1 MVDMTSRPNPIRRR
15 TDLRGNVSPTPKQD
29 TPYLQLPKSQ
39 DFIPWV
45 FRSILATALFRCWYL
60 ILLFTAWAACVT
72 VITDK
77 VRDMSIQPT
86 LLTAFGTILGF
97 VISYRTS
104 SAFERYNE
112 GRRLWSTIILAS
124 RTFARTVWF
133 HIPDTPPPPPSTEP
147 ICTNCAH
154 CAHSATT
161 QSTEHATLDP
171 KPERASTG
179 SSSHL
184 TPDERARC
192 RTLIEKRTTIN
203 LIEAFS
209 IAVKH
214 YLRGEEG
221 IEYEDLYHLVK
232 FLPAYTLPGSIPN
245 QRIILDEEP
254 ITGDI
259 TQSPVMEKS
268 RRQKSYSSTSTTK
281 TEDLPQVLNTLE
293 EARLE
298 VNEVQ
303 KRGHGLLR
311 KGTARKVVKGAGGE
325 FIHLAPVN
333 NPPGWAIYDMW
344 PFSYLVH
351 ASAGVT
357 QSGNHIAG
365 TKAAKVRVM
374 QRVVTLN
381 VPLEIT
387 FYLSSY
393 ISALQQRKVIDVP
406 TANTL
411 LLGLN
416 QLVESLSGLER
427 VLTSPIP
434 FSYGAQLWTSCF
446 LYLVFLPFQLW
457 QSLRYVT
464 IPATAAVSFI
474 FFGFLAAGEEI
485 ENPFGYDK
493 NDLDMNHFCQNI
505 IHAELVALTSVPVPK
520 PDDWVFSDDNDY
532 VFESEG
538 DIKAPKD
545 WIEGGENAMREVLK
559 KGLNGKG
566 EGGDQNEG

>member
-1 MVDMTSRPNPIRRR
+1 
-15 TDLRGNVSPTPKQD
+15 
-29 TPYLQLPKSQ
+29 
-39 DFIPWV
+39 
-45 FRSILATALFRCWYL
+45 
-60 ILLFTAWAACVT
+60 
-72 VITDK
+72 
-77 VRDMSIQPT
+77 
-86 LLTAFGTILGF
+86 
-97 VISYRTS
+97 
-104 SAFERYNE
+104 
-112 GRRLWSTIILAS
+112 

-133 HIPDTPPPPPSTEP
+133 HVPDAPPPPPSTEP
-147 ICTNCAH
+147 KCTNCAH
-154 CAHSATT
+154 CAHSTIN
-161 QSTEHATLDP
+161 QPIERIQHGP
-171 KPERASTG
+171 KPEQAPTEQQSQ
-179 SSSHL
+179 L
-184 TPDERARC
+184 TAEERARC
-192 RTLIEKRTTIN
+192 RILIEKRTTIN

-232 FLPAYTLPGSIPN
+232 FLPAYKLPGSIPN
-245 QRIILDEEP
+245 QRIASGGEP
-254 ITGDI
+254 IIGDI
-259 TQSPVMEKS
+259 TQSPMVDKP
-268 RRQKSYSSTSTTK
+268 RRHESYGSTSTK
-281 TEDLPQVLNTLE
+281 TEGPEPQMLNTLE
-293 EARLE
+293 DVRVE
-298 VNEVQ
+298 VKEGK

-311 KGTARKVVKGAGGE
+311 KGTACKPVKGAGGE
-325 FIHLAPVN
+325 IIHLAPAN

-344 PFSYLVH
+344 PFSYLAH

-365 TKAAKVRVM
+365 TKAAKIRVK

-406 TANTL
+406 TTNTL

-416 QLVESLSGLER
+416 QLVDSLSGLER
-427 VLTSPIP
+427 VLASPIP

-446 LYLVFLPFQLW
+446 LYLTFLPFQLW
-457 QSLRYVT
+457 QSLKYIT
-464 IPATAAVSFI
+464 IPATATVSFI

-485 ENPFGYDK
+485 EDPFGYDK

-520 PDDWVFSDDNDY
+520 PDDWAFSDDNDY

-538 DIKAPKD
+538 EIKATKD
-545 WIEGGENAMREVLK
+545 WMVGGENAMRQVLER
-559 KGLNGKG
+559 GLGGKG
-566 EGGDQNEG
+566 EGDDRNEK